1 MPCDGGVLALATL
14 VFDDVALIE
23 RLMVPYR
30 DRTSGWPAKQMDGEP
45 GGTEGST
52 LAWLYMMFDEDR
64 PAARWKHGAT

>member
-1 MPCDGGVLALATL
+1 
-14 VFDDVALIE
+14 
-23 RLMVPYR
+23 MVPYR

-64 PAARWKHGAT
+64 PGGSLETRGNLMDPSFRRVPSW